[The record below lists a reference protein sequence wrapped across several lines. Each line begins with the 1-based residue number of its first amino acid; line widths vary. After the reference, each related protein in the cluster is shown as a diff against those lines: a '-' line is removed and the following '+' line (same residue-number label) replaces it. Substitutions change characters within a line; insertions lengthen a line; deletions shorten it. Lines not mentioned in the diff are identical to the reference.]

1 MVLGSETLADEYLPK
16 PLVLK
21 TFGGG
26 QVTTEGRAASHN
38 GCKIVARR
46 SAYGVSRSARMAFGS

>member
-1 MVLGSETLADEYLPK
+1 MSTCEK
-16 PLVLK
+16 PLVFK

-26 QVTTEGRAASHN
+26 QVTTEARAASHN

-46 SAYGVSRSARMAFGS
+46 SAYGVSRSVRMAFGS